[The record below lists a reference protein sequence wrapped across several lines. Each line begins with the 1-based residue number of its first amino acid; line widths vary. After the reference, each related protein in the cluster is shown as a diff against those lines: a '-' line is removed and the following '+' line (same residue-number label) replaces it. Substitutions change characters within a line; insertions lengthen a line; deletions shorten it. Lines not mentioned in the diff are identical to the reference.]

1 MTNYQALK
9 NKAVNLKHCK
19 AETSDYFTLTSIADD
34 YEELVNELLTLVE
47 KQQID
52 ITQLERLNSGKSK
65 RYD

>member
-9 NKAVNLKHCK
+9 DKAANLKYCK
-19 AETSDYFTLTSIADD
+19 AETSNYFTLSSVADD
-34 YEELVNELLTLVE
+34 YEKLVNDLLTLVE

-52 ITQLERLNSGKSK
+52 IIQLERLNSGKSK